1 MKNLV
6 QDFST
11 HPFLPGSV
19 LASIIGD
26 PPSRKLVPLDRAALL
41 RFNKLNTVE
50 IVGHF
55 QDSEALD
62 AQQAA
67 KILDCDAQFIRVF
80 KLLEP
85 NLAETAEV
93 AGADLEAVKQLARAL
108 FGARL
113 MAEYLEILTPPQ
125 LSYEKTAQ
133 GTTDLLERLYDYF
146 RRIVGGAWSEF
157 FPRSQFDLLADATAQ
172 FWLACLYGSRTSDM
186 ANEFV
191 GIYRRAHRDRL
202 QSLNQNHRPDRRLQ
216 IKDAI
221 TDYVDSAK
229 EKFSKLHDAVEK
241 EAAAGLDQAF
251 QEIARII
258 TKLELPPLVLLYYQF
273 LTEEICYAFSKMDS
287 TVTSKEN
294 RFNQYL
300 LRQIAAI
307 VDEHCRTAGAGSFT
321 GETLDHVFKELDELV
336 GIVTV
341 KEKVRQ
347 TANLAK
353 IQQLRVTQGLKTIP
367 TSYHSVYTGNPGTGK
382 TTVARLMGRIF
393 KSLGFLKK
401 GHVIECDR
409 STLVAE
415 YIGQTAPKTNAV
427 IDSALDGILF
437 IDEAYSLNKG
447 EKDFGPEAI
456 ETLLKRMEDNRDRL
470 IVIVAGYPELM
481 EKFINS
487 NPGLHSRF
495 TRFIPFPDYAPLELC
510 QIFGSMCRK
519 NGLSLVP
526 ELKERLIHHF
536 HFLHGERS
544 ENFGNAR
551 LVRNTFEAVITTQA
565 SRLAGWPQIDAKSL
579 ATLESADLI
588 SPSDAARNAYLQTE
602 KIYVIPCP
610 HCGKVYR
617 WKADLDIYFADCA
630 QCGKTYDAEFGQVE
644 S

>member
-1 MKNLV
+1 
-6 QDFST
+6 
-11 HPFLPGSV
+11 
-19 LASIIGD
+19 
-26 PPSRKLVPLDRAALL
+26 
-41 RFNKLNTVE
+41 
-50 IVGHF
+50 
-55 QDSEALD
+55 
-62 AQQAA
+62 
-67 KILDCDAQFIRVF
+67 
-80 KLLEP
+80 
-85 NLAETAEV
+85 
-93 AGADLEAVKQLARAL
+93 
-108 FGARL
+108 
-113 MAEYLEILTPPQ
+113 
-125 LSYEKTAQ
+125 
-133 GTTDLLERLYDYF
+133 
-146 RRIVGGAWSEF
+146 
-157 FPRSQFDLLADATAQ
+157 
-172 FWLACLYGSRTSDM
+172 M

-191 GIYRRAHRDRL
+191 GIYRRAHQDRL
-202 QSLNQNHRPDRRLQ
+202 QALNQNHRPDRRLQ

-229 EKFSKLHDAVEK
+229 EKFSKLHDVVEK

-258 TKLELPPLVLLYYQF
+258 TKLELPPLVLFYYQF
-273 LTEEICYAFSKMDS
+273 LTEEICNAFSKMDS

-307 VDEHCRTAGAGSFT
+307 VEEHCRNAEAGSFT
-321 GETLDHVFKELDELV
+321 GETLDHVFKELDEMV

-347 TANLAK
+347 TANFAK
-353 IQQLRVTQGLKTIP
+353 IQQLRVAQGLKTIP

-393 KSLGFLKK
+393 KSLGVLKK

-409 STLVAE
+409 SALVAE

-456 ETLLKRMEDNRDRL
+456 ETLLKRMEDNRNRL

-526 ELKERLIHHF
+526 PLKERLVHHF

-551 LVRNTFEAVITTQA
+551 QVRNTFEAVITAQA
-565 SRLAGWPQIDAKSL
+565 SRLAGLQQIDAKSL

-588 SPSDAARNAYLQTE
+588 SPSDVVRNEYLKTE
-602 KIYVIPCP
+602 RIYVVPCP
-610 HCGKVYR
+610 HCGKIYR
-617 WKADLDIYFADCA
+617 WKADLDIYLADCA